1 MIDLDVTNESSAS
14 WDKLSFRKSS
24 VERLG
29 TRTAFSS
36 SDDSLYCTVLLAF
49 LGLDRVA
56 LVVVDGRKSG
66 SSGLG
71 LRRRAMVADG
81 IAQMVEIVELCS
93 QFAHSWPKKSTRP
106 RVVEMWLSARMFVWR
121 WLLG

>member
-29 TRTAFSS
+29 TRTTFSS
-36 SDDSLYCTVLLAF
+36 SDDSLYCTVLLTF

-56 LVVVDGRKSG
+56 LVAVEGLKIG

-71 LRRRAMVADG
+71 LRRRAIVYKCAAAYLPT
-81 IAQMVEIVELCS
+81 AQSDRRYLIVSLFKNDDV
-93 QFAHSWPKKSTRP
+93 QR
-106 RVVEMWLSARMFVWR
+106 
-121 WLLG
+121 